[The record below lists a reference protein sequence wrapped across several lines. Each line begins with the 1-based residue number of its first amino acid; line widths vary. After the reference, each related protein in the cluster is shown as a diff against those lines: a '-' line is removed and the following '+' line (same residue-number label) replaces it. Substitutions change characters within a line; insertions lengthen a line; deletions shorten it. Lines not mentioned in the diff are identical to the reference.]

1 MTRRRTSSRRS
12 AKSTNRI
19 ITVAVAVLVLVVMA
33 LTCPKKQQHEDAVK
47 EKMSH
52 VMKQSVNESLGDN
65 MLVNLLSGTLING
78 GLDYALSNNFCVK
91 DYLLFSV
98 GHFHGVDDKENTI
111 SFGIFNH
118 VFTPSESRM
127 RQVVDQ
133 QRDKLVDGIKGEAG
147 RR

>member
-1 MTRRRTSSRRS
+1 MTRRKTSRRRPTRMN
-12 AKSTNRI
+12 KV
-19 ITVAVAVLVLVVMA
+19 ITVAVAVVVLVAMA

-65 MLVNLLSGTLING
+65 MLVNLLSGTIING

>member
-1 MTRRRTSSRRS
+1 MTRRKTSRRRPTRMN
-12 AKSTNRI
+12 KV
-19 ITVAVAVLVLVVMA
+19 ITVAVAVVVLVAMA

-133 QRDKLVDGIKGEAG
+133 QRDKLVDGIKGKAG

>member
-1 MTRRRTSSRRS
+1 MTRRKTSRRRPTRMN
-12 AKSTNRI
+12 KV
-19 ITVAVAVLVLVVMA
+19 ITIAVAVVVLVAMA

>member
-1 MTRRRTSSRRS
+1 MN
-12 AKSTNRI
+12 KV
-19 ITVAVAVLVLVVMA
+19 ITVAVVVVVLVVMA

-118 VFTPSESRM
+118 VFTPSEERM
-127 RQVVDQ
+127 REAVDQ
-133 QRDKLVDGIKGEAG
+133 QRDKLVDGIKGETG

>member
-1 MTRRRTSSRRS
+1 MTRRKTSRRRPTRMN
-12 AKSTNRI
+12 KV
-19 ITVAVAVLVLVVMA
+19 ITVAVAVVVLVAMA

-118 VFTPSESRM
+118 VFTPSEERM
-127 RQVVDQ
+127 REAVDQ
-133 QRDKLVDGIKGEAG
+133 QRDKLVDGIKGETG

>member
-1 MTRRRTSSRRS
+1 MTRRKTSRRRPTRMN
-12 AKSTNRI
+12 KV
-19 ITVAVAVLVLVVMA
+19 ITVAVAVVVLVAMA

-65 MLVNLLSGTLING
+65 MLVNLLSGTIING
-78 GLDYALSNNFCVK
+78 GLDYALGNNFCVK

-118 VFTPSESRM
+118 VFTPSEERM
-127 RQVVDQ
+127 REAVDQ
-133 QRDKLVDGIKGEAG
+133 QRDKLVDGIKGETG

>member
-1 MTRRRTSSRRS
+1 MN
-12 AKSTNRI
+12 KV
-19 ITVAVAVLVLVVMA
+19 ITVAVVVVVLVVMA

-91 DYLLFSV
+91 DYILFSV

-118 VFTPSESRM
+118 VFTPSEERM
-127 RQVVDQ
+127 REAVDQ
-133 QRDKLVDGIKGEAG
+133 QRDKLVDGIKGETG

>member
-1 MTRRRTSSRRS
+1 MN
-12 AKSTNRI
+12 KV
-19 ITVAVAVLVLVVMA
+19 ITVAVAVVVLVAMA

-118 VFTPSESRM
+118 VFTPSEERM
-127 RQVVDQ
+127 REAVDQ
-133 QRDKLVDGIKGEAG
+133 QRDKLVDGIKGETG

>member
-1 MTRRRTSSRRS
+1 MTKRRTSHRRQT
-12 AKSTNRI
+12 KMNKV
-19 ITVAVAVLVLVVMA
+19 ITVAVVVVVLVVMA

-118 VFTPSESRM
+118 VFTPSEERM
-127 RQVVDQ
+127 REAVDQ
-133 QRDKLVDGIKGEAG
+133 QRDKLVDGIKGETG

>member
-33 LTCPKKQQHEDAVK
+33 LTCPDKQQHEDAVK

-52 VMKQSVNESLGDN
+52 VMKQTVNENLGSN
-65 MLVNLLSGTLING
+65 PILNLVSNTVING
-78 GLDYALSNNFCVK
+78 GLDFALGQNFCVK

-98 GHFHGVDDKENTI
+98 GRFHDLEDEERAL

-118 VFTPSESRM
+118 VFTPSEARM
-127 RQVVDQ
+127 RRAIDE
-133 QRDKLVDGIKGEAG
+133 QRDNFLNNIKSETE

>member
-1 MTRRRTSSRRS
+1 MTRRKTSRRRPTRMN
-12 AKSTNRI
+12 KV
-19 ITVAVAVLVLVVMA
+19 ITVAVAVVVLVAMA
-33 LTCPKKQQHEDAVK
+33 ITCPKKQQHEDAVK

-65 MLVNLLSGTLING
+65 MLVNLLSGTIING

-98 GHFHGVDDKENTI
+98 GHFHGVDDQESTI

>member
-1 MTRRRTSSRRS
+1 MTRRKTSRRRPTRMN
-12 AKSTNRI
+12 KV
-19 ITVAVAVLVLVVMA
+19 ITVAVAVVVLVAMA
-33 LTCPKKQQHEDAVK
+33 LTCPKEQQHEDAVK

-118 VFTPSESRM
+118 VFTPSEERM
-127 RQVVDQ
+127 REAVDQ
-133 QRDKLVDGIKGEAG
+133 QRDKLVDGIKGETG

>member
-1 MTRRRTSSRRS
+1 MTRRKTSRRRPTRMN
-12 AKSTNRI
+12 KV
-19 ITVAVAVLVLVVMA
+19 ITVAVAVVVLVAMA